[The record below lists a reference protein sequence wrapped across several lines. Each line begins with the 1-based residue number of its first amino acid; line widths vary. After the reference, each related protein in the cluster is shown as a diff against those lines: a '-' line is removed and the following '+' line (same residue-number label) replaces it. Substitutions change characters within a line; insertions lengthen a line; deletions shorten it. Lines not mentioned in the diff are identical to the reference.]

1 MSTWVWVRHRIDCR
15 CTAHRKTANPIDI
28 LRCRDPGGV
37 VAFDELGLP
46 SRAVAGLFALN
57 RTEVC
62 CLRRGGMGVGTG
74 STVAG
79 SSVLYSWKKRV
90 IVAV

>member
-1 MSTWVWVRHRIDCR
+1 MSTRVWVQHGIDCR
-15 CTAHRKTANPIDI
+15 CTAHRQTANPIDI
-28 LRCRDPGGV
+28 LRCRDLGGM

-46 SRAVAGLFALN
+46 SRAVAGLFASS

-62 CLRRGGMGVGTG
+62 CLRRGGII
-74 STVAG
+74 
-79 SSVLYSWKKRV
+79 VLDSWKMRV